1 MNDMQG
7 ILYSLRSDPELG
19 ALVADRNTAAIPF
32 GGRYRLI
39 DFMLSSMT
47 NAGVRD
53 LGVVMDRDYQ
63 SLLDHLSGGREWDLA
78 RHTGGLRLL
87 PPFGLPESKG
97 RFGGCMEALRGVR
110 SYIESI
116 PHENIVLSAGDLAA
130 NIDLT
135 AVRELHLASG
145 AEMTAVCA
153 DGGPLYSH
161 HRLVPDGD
169 GFASRLLF
177 SQSGPGEGLLSL
189 EVYILKKSLLLSLM
203 DYCASSG
210 ELHFHRSG
218 VAHYLKTGGRIAV
231 YRHEGY
237 ARRIRSALDY
247 YEARMALLCPEA
259 MDSLFPSGA
268 RRVRTRERAEAST
281 YYSDTAEVENS
292 LLADGCYIEGRVRGC
307 VLFSGVRVEKGA
319 ELENCVVMHDCV
331 IGRGAQLRCAVAD
344 KSCVVSEGVTLAGNE
359 RLPILIPKGA
369 RI

>member
-7 ILYSLRSDPELG
+7 IIYSLRSDPELG

-39 DFMLSSMT
+39 DFMLSSMS

-63 SLLDHLSGGREWDLA
+63 SLLDHLAGGREWDLD

-87 PPFGLPESKG
+87 PPFGLPESQG

-110 SYIESI
+110 SYIEAV

-130 NIDLT
+130 NIDLS
-135 AVRELHLASG
+135 AVQALHRRTG
-145 AEMTAVCA
+145 ADMTAVCTD
-153 DGGPLYSH
+153 DGPDYSH
-161 HRLVPDGD
+161 HRLVPDED

-177 SQSGPGEGLLSL
+177 SQKGAGEGLLSL
-189 EVYILKKSLLLSLM
+189 EVYIIKKELLLSLM
-203 DYCASSG
+203 DWCAASG

-218 VAHYLKTGGRIAV
+218 VAHYLKTGGRIAI

-247 YEARMALLCPEA
+247 YEASMELLQPGA
-259 MDSLFPSGA
+259 MESLFPSDA
-268 RRVRTRERAEAST
+268 RLIRTRERADAST
-281 YYSDTAEVENS
+281 YYADTAEVSGS
-292 LLADGCYIEGRVRGC
+292 LVADGCYVEGRVKNC
-307 VLFSGVRVEKGA
+307 VLFSGVRVEKDA
-319 ELENCVVMHDCV
+319 ELENCIVMHDCV
-331 IGRGAQLRCAVAD
+331 IGRGASLRCVVAD
-344 KSCVVSEGVTLAGNE
+344 KNSAVSPLITLAGNE
-359 RLPILIPKGA
+359 RLPIIIPKGA
-369 RI
+369 SI

>member
-63 SLLDHLSGGREWDLA
+63 SLLDHLSGGREWDLD

-116 PHENIVLSAGDLAA
+116 PHENIVLAAGDLAA
-130 NIDLT
+130 NIDLA
-135 AVRELHLASG
+135 AVRALHHSCG
-145 AEMTAVCA
+145 AEMTAVCTDDA
-153 DGGPLYSH
+153 PLYSH

-177 SQSGPGEGLLSL
+177 SQSGAGEGLLSL
-189 EVYILKKSLLLSLM
+189 EVYIIKKSLLLSLM
-203 DYCASSG
+203 DYCAASG

-247 YEARMALLCPEA
+247 YEASMALLDPA
-259 MDSLFPSGA
+259 ATNSLFPSDA
-268 RRVRTRERAEAST
+268 RRIRTRERAATST
-281 YYSDTAEVENS
+281 YYSDTAEVERS
-292 LLADGCYIEGRVRGC
+292 LVADGCYIEGRVRGC
-307 VLFSGVRVEKGA
+307 VLFPGVRVERGA
-319 ELENCVVMHDCV
+319 TLENCVVMHDCA
-331 IGRGAQLRCAVAD
+331 ISRDSALRCVVAD
-344 KSCVVSEGVTLAGNE
+344 KGCTVGAGVTLMGNE
-359 RLPILIPKGA
+359 RLPIIIPKGA
-369 RI
+369 TL